1 MPRAVRDPVS
11 ELFDSGARVLLER
24 AYAARG
30 GWAGT
35 RLADPGPRHAAYFAS
50 LGIDVAGPDNAST
63 AGGHMNAYTRWGRA
77 FTRSLY
83 YQHKWYSGAPRGG
96 WRRARRTVPRRV
108 ALEVEWGRR
117 MPALG
122 VIPAGRAVRVR
133 THTITA
139 ARKFND
145 RQPPGRQKY
154 DAAQQPAGRFSRLE
168 LRDWQ

>member
-11 ELFDSGARVLLER
+11 ELFDGGARVLLER

-35 RLADPGPRHAAYFAS
+35 RLADPSPQHVRYFAS
-50 LGIDVAGPDNAST
+50 LGIDVTGPDNAST
-63 AGGHMNAYTRWGRA
+63 AGGHMNAHTRWGRA
-77 FTRSLY
+77 FMRSVW

-96 WRRARRTVPRRV
+96 WRRSRRAVPRRV
-108 ALEVEWGRR
+108 ALELEWGRR

-122 VIPAGRAVRVR
+122 IIPAGRAVRVR
-133 THTITA
+133 THSIPA
-139 ARKFND
+139 ARRFND
-145 RQPPGRQKY
+145 GLPGDRRKY
-154 DAAQQPAGRFSRLE
+154 NAEQEPAGRFSRLE